1 MMEELRISPAL
12 DFERMVYHDHH
23 NFIYSPDNMTKL
35 RELRERL
42 KEQLEQA
49 KLHVKEKKENL
60 NLLWDYLDEP
70 MENRKAFFETYS
82 GHSLTTINAVSRKS

>member
-1 MMEELRISPAL
+1 MEELHINPAL

-23 NFIYSPDNMTKL
+23 SFIYSLNNMTKL
-35 RELRERL
+35 RELKERM

-49 KLHVKEKKENL
+49 KLQIKEKKETL

-70 MENRKAFFETYS
+70 MEHRKAFFETYS
-82 GHSLTTINAVSRKS
+82 GHSLTTINAVSSKN